1 MDIIQTS
8 FTILKSKVIESMG
21 KNKELGQEGEQ
32 MAVDYLKKKGW
43 IIHKT
48 NYRYSRS
55 EIDLIA
61 SKNSLLIFVEVK
73 ARTNTSF
80 GMPADF
86 VDEKKAENIM
96 KGANYYIRDIN
107 WQGNVRFDII
117 SIIKKEHMELQHIED
132 AFY

>member
-1 MDIIQTS
+1 MS
-8 FTILKSKVIESMG
+8 

-32 MAVDYLKKKGW
+32 IAAKYLREKGW
-43 IIHKT
+43 RIHEM

-61 SKNSLLIFVEVK
+61 SKNDLLIFIEVK

-80 GMPADF
+80 GMPEDF
-86 VDEKKAENIM
+86 VDEKKAQNII
-96 KGANYYIRDIN
+96 KGAEHYIVENN
-107 WQGNVRFDII
+107 WKRNIRFDII
-117 SIIKKEHMELQHIED
+117 SIIKKETMEIKHIED

>member
-1 MDIIQTS
+1 MN
-8 FTILKSKVIESMG
+8 

-32 MAVDYLKKKGW
+32 LAANYLKKKGW
-43 IIHKT
+43 EIHEM

-61 SKNSLLIFVEVK
+61 SKNNLLIFVEVK

-80 GMPADF
+80 GHPEDF
-86 VDEKKAENIM
+86 VDAKKAENIM
-96 KGANYYIRDIN
+96 KGANHYIIHRDWN
-107 WQGNVRFDII
+107 GNIRFDII
-117 SIIKKEHMELQHIED
+117 SIIKKKGMELRHIED

>member
-1 MDIIQTS
+1 MS
-8 FTILKSKVIESMG
+8 

-32 MAVDYLKKKGW
+32 LAADYLKKNGW
-43 IIHKT
+43 KIQET

-61 SKNSLLIFVEVK
+61 SKNDLLIFVEVK
-73 ARTNTSF
+73 TRTNTTY
-80 GMPADF
+80 GLPEHF

-96 KGANYYIRDIN
+96 KAAEHYIREHDWKSNI
-107 WQGNVRFDII
+107 RFDII
-117 SIIKKEHMELQHIED
+117 SIIKKVRLELEHIED

>member
-1 MDIIQTS
+1 MD
-8 FTILKSKVIESMG
+8 

-32 MAVDYLKKKGW
+32 VATDYLKKRGW
-43 IIHKT
+43 VILEM

-61 SKNSLLIFVEVK
+61 SKDDLLIFVEVK

-80 GMPADF
+80 GMPEDF

-96 KGANYYIRDIN
+96 KGADHYIHEIN
-107 WQGNVRFDII
+107 WKGNVRFDII
-117 SIIKKEHMELQHIED
+117 SIIKKGRMELQHIED
-132 AFY
+132 AFF